1 MVQVWWYCICISCH
15 QCLIQLHALLRLFLI
30 ASLSPCPLLLPCV
43 ALFFIIGRLFSIFYA
58 AAAYQLHG
66 PLRQFRLPLLAP
78 PTHSAAWEVWNAPL
92 CVCVCSVSAAA
103 MLPLLLLLLLL
114 LSSWVASLISSNWA
128 FNLPQQVSQFMPPLA
143 RGCWG
148 ATRTSLTSTVHSPP
162 PQSQSQ
168 LQSQSPTPS
177 PSTTTSHSS
186 TLFSFRLSVIF
197 LTLPLP
203 NNRWQHF
210 LTSRNQMKAKVDGNR
225 Q

>member
-1 MVQVWWYCICISCH
+1 MILYMHKLPSMFNTTPCNI
-15 QCLIQLHALLRLFLI
+15 ALAVNPIPSWTFGPLCV

-114 LSSWVASLISSNWA
+114 LSSWVASLISSN
-128 FNLPQQVSQFMPPLA
+128 
-143 RGCWG
+143 
-148 ATRTSLTSTVHSPP
+148 
-162 PQSQSQ
+162 
-168 LQSQSPTPS
+168 
-177 PSTTTSHSS
+177 
-186 TLFSFRLSVIF
+186 
-197 LTLPLP
+197 
-203 NNRWQHF
+203 
-210 LTSRNQMKAKVDGNR
+210 
-225 Q
+225 